1 MKKAKRLL
9 FLFLTILI
17 LVPIVAVSV
26 SASNYTDQNIYNFTV
41 PYYNYSKLLTPRSK
55 DDTTP
60 LYLYLTEMG
69 YSNYNILV
77 QTIGCTSATDTTST
91 RNLTV
96 SNGVLAQY
104 VSCREGL
111 QYSIHSDIYEEGYR
125 YASLRFQDRGEA
137 SGNTIITGWWS
148 PDSIGTYTS
157 ATGPAL

>member
-1 MKKAKRLL
+1 M
-9 FLFLTILI
+9 
-17 LVPIVAVSV
+17 
-26 SASNYTDQNIYNFTV
+26 
-41 PYYNYSKLLTPRSK
+41 
-55 DDTTP
+55 DTSP
-60 LYLYLTEMG
+60 LYLYLENLG

-77 QTIGCTSATDTTST
+77 QAIGCISETDKTST
-91 RNLTV
+91 VNLTV